1 MSIRT
6 KGIGLIAGA
15 VRPMK
20 KAKIANVYEN
30 FCNFLKVLQAAGENA
45 PGKAFY

>member
-1 MSIRT
+1 MSIWT

-20 KAKIANVYEN
+20 KVKIVNVYKI
-30 FCNFLKVLQAAGENA
+30 FAIF
-45 PGKAFY
+45 